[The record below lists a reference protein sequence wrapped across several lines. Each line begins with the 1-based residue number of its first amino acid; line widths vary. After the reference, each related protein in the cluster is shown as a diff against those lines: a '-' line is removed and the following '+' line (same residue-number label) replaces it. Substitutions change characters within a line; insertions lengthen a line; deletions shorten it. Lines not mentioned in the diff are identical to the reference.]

1 MKKDQFQYFYRTY
14 IMDEIK
20 TPTSLRDKYETERQY
35 LYRLLSKL
43 NDAILS
49 LASGNVA
56 SYSLGNRSVSYTDLD
71 KIKGLRKETEDRI
84 NELKALRS
92 GRSVRNC
99 TTSVFLDP
107 SIILPRKW

>member
-1 MKKDQFQYFYRTY
+1 
-14 IMDEIK
+14 MDEIK

-43 NDAILS
+43 DSAILA

-56 SYSLGNRSVSYTDLD
+56 SYSLGNRSCTYTDLD

-84 NELKALRS
+84 NELEALLS

-99 TTSVFLDP
+99 TVSTFLDP
-107 SIILPRKW
+107 SIILPRRW